1 MTNDNNKN
9 AKILLVDDEPVMLDV
24 LSKLLKDD
32 GFEVETATRG
42 KEALEKIRNRSYQ
55 LILQDIQLP
64 DINGL
69 EVLKEVKTINEDIP
83 VIMVTAF
90 GSIETA
96 VQAMKLGAR
105 EYVTKPFNNEEVL
118 LQIHRSLEL
127 QQLKK
132 KYKSQLQDMKAKFS
146 FENIIGQ
153 NHKMLEIFDLIKSA
167 APSKS
172 TILIQGESGTGKEMI
187 AGAIHIN
194 SNRKEQPFIIVN
206 TSTIPNELLEA
217 TLFGHTKGAFTG
229 AVSAKKGLLEVA
241 DGGTIFLDEI
251 GNISLSVQA
260 KLLRAIQ
267 EKEFIPVG
275 STNTVY
281 VDVRIIAA
289 TNLDLEKAVQK
300 GDFREDLYYRL
311 NVITINVPP
320 LRERKDDIP
329 MLLEHFIEKYCYEN
343 GKELIKIDNN
353 IIETLSSY
361 GWPGNVRELENVV
374 ERGVVLNKTNT
385 FTMDLIPSHIR
396 NHISKYQPLAAFP
409 KSGISLKDE
418 IAKLETHLISEALR
432 LSGGVQKEAAKL
444 LSLKPTTLNEMMK
457 RLNMRING
465 LSSGDSAEE

>member
-1 MTNDNNKN
+1 MINDNYRR

-24 LSKLLKDD
+24 LSKLLKED
-32 GFEVETATRG
+32 GFEVETATKG
-42 KEALEKIRNRSYQ
+42 KEALEKIKTNNYQ
-55 LILQDIQLP
+55 LLIQDIQLP

-69 EVLKEVKTINEDIP
+69 DVLKEVKLINEEMP

-96 VQAMKLGAR
+96 VQAMKLGAK
-105 EYVTKPFNNEEVL
+105 EYLTKPFNNEEVL

-132 KYKSQLQDMKAKFS
+132 KYKTQLQEMKSKFS
-146 FENIIGQ
+146 FENIIGK
-153 NHKMLEIFDLIKSA
+153 NSKMLEVFDLIKSA

-172 TILIQGESGTGKEMI
+172 TILIRGESGTGKEMI

-241 DGGTIFLDEI
+241 DEGTIFLDEI

-289 TNLDLEKAVQK
+289 TNLDLEKAVEA
-300 GDFREDLYYRL
+300 GNFREDLYYRL

-320 LRERKDDIP
+320 LRDRKDDIQ
-329 MLLEHFIEKYCYEN
+329 MLLEHFIEKYCHEN
-343 GKELIKIDNN
+343 SKEVIKPEPNVLEILTN
-353 IIETLSSY
+353 Y
-361 GWPGNVRELENVV
+361 RWPGNVRELENVV
-374 ERGVVLNKTNT
+374 ERGIVLSKAKT
-385 FTMDLIPSHIR
+385 FSEDLIPLHIR
-396 NHISKYQPLAAFP
+396 NHISKYQPLAAIP
-409 KSGISLKDE
+409 KSGISLKE
-418 IAKLETHLISEALR
+418 EVAKLEMHLISEAMR
-432 LSGGVQKEAAKL
+432 LTGGVQKEAAKL

-465 LSSGDSAEE
+465 FNPTDSTED